1 VNIIAD
7 IVLGMI
13 RLIAAEMGSL
23 RKAMLRLAW
32 SFAFAVLAALFLFVG
47 TGALLWTAYQYL
59 VPLLGPSGGGL
70 FIAVLSFLLAALAGK
85 LAQMH
90 AR

>member
-13 RLIAAEMGSL
+13 RLLTAEMGSL
-23 RKAMLRLAW
+23 RRAMVRLAW

-47 TGALLWTAYQYL
+47 AGAVLWTVYQYL
-59 VPLLGPSGGGL
+59 VPLFGPAGSGML
-70 FIAVLSFLLAALAGK
+70 IAVLFFLLAALAAK